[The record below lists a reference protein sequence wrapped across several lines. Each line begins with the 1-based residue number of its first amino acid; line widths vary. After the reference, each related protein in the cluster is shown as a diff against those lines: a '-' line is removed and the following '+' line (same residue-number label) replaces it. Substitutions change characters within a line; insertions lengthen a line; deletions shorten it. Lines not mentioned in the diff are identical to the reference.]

1 MEERHQNQYF
11 SVQSK
16 QLPLSS
22 YISSFSKL
30 LMLGKAEATMP
41 VWAQVLVPVFM
52 GFAQLFILPS
62 SDTDFCCSSVA
73 LVTVFSLLAE
83 DGWVASTLELC
94 RGE

>member
-22 YISSFSKL
+22 YSSSFSKL

-41 VWAQVLVPVFM
+41 VWAQVLVPVFL
-52 GFAQLFILPS
+52 GFGTAIHFAKL
-62 SDTDFCCSSVA
+62 
-73 LVTVFSLLAE
+73 
-83 DGWVASTLELC
+83 
-94 RGE
+94 